1 MLELATTFD
10 ALTRNFSWSIP
21 QNFNIA
27 QACAERWAETDP
39 NRPALIRYAADGSLT
54 PVTYGELK
62 RGSDRLAHALMARG
76 IGRGDRVAILLPQS
90 TETVLAHLA
99 AYKLGAIAVPLAALF
114 GSEALVHRL
123 GISGARALVTDAAG
137 VAKLS
142 TIRDQLPDLQIVLS
156 TDGADGSAEDFRNA
170 LAPFDAPFTCEI
182 TAPDDP
188 ALMIFTSGTTGPPKG
203 ALHGHRVLIGHLPGV
218 AYSHELLPQPGD
230 RMWTPSDWAWAGGL
244 FNVLLP
250 ALYFGVPV
258 VFGPFRPFDPEETFA
273 LMATAGIRNAFL
285 APTAIK
291 MLRRVRDPRQRYDL
305 DLRTLGS
312 AGESLG
318 REAYE
323 WSRSNLG
330 ITINEFYGQTE
341 CNYVLGSC
349 AALDITRAGAI
360 GKPVPGHQVAII
372 DEAGNVLP
380 PGTQGQIAIKRPD
393 PAMFLEYW
401 QQPEATAAKFIG
413 DWMTTGDQGV
423 VDEDGYFRFVGRDDD
438 VITSAGHRIGP
449 GEIEDCLIG
458 HDAVALAA
466 VVGKPDPLRTEIVK
480 AFVVLRPG
488 FQPSD
493 QLTDDIRQFVRTRL
507 SAAEYPREIAFVD
520 EIPLTTT
527 GKVIRRL
534 FRDQVMK
541 EAARTETP
549 AK

>member
-1 MLELATTFD
+1 MLEPATSFD
-10 ALTRNFSWSIP
+10 ALTRDFRWSIP
-21 QNFNIA
+21 RQFNIGA
-27 QACAERWAETDP
+27 TCADRWAIDEPDRT
-39 NRPALIRYAADGSLT
+39 ALIRYAADGSLT
-54 PVTYGELK
+54 PIAFGTLK
-62 RGSDRLAHALMARG
+62 TGSDRLAHALRARG
-76 IGRGDRVAILLPQS
+76 IGRGDRIAILLPQS

-99 AYKLGAIAVPLAALF
+99 AYKLGAVAVPLAALF
-114 GSEALVHRL
+114 GSDALLHRL
-123 GISGARALVTDAAG
+123 GISGAKALITDAAG
-137 VAKLS
+137 IGKVCQ
-142 TIRDQLPDLQIVLS
+142 IRDKLPELEIILS
-156 TDGADGSAEDFRNA
+156 TDGPEGAVEGFREA
-170 LAPFDAPFTCEI
+170 TEPFDAPFTCEI

-258 VFGPFRPFDPEETFA
+258 VFGPFRPFDPEETLA
-273 LMATAGIRNAFL
+273 LMATAGVRNAFL
-285 APTAIK
+285 APTAVK
-291 MLRRVRDPRQRYDL
+291 MLRRVRNPRQRYDL

-323 WSRSNLG
+323 WSRTTLG

-349 AALDITRAGAI
+349 AALDVTRAGTI
-360 GKPVPGHQVAII
+360 GKPVPGHQVAIV
-372 DEAGNVLP
+372 DESGNEVP
-380 PGTQGQIAIKRPD
+380 TGTQGQIAIRRPD

-413 DWMTTGDQGV
+413 DWMTTGDQGIM
-423 VDEDGYFRFVGRDDD
+423 DDDGYFRFVGRDDD

-458 HDAVALAA
+458 HPAVALAA

-480 AFVVLRPG
+480 AFIVLQPG
-488 FQPSD
+488 FPPSTE
-493 QLTDDIRQFVRTRL
+493 LADDIKQFVRTRL
-507 SAAEYPREIAFVD
+507 SAAEYPRELSFVD

-534 FRDQVMK
+534 FRDQVMT
-541 EAARTETP
+541 EAGTTDAP
-549 AK
+549 AN